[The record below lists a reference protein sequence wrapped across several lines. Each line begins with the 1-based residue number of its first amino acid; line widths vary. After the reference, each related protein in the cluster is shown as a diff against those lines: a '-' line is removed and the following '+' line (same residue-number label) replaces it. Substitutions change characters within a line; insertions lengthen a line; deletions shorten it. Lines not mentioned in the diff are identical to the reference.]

1 MIKDNVNLDF
11 RNKKWMKKE
20 KYLLGEVK
28 DNDLIREKHKKECK
42 KGLNYLEHF
51 LDFVSANSGRV

>member
-42 KGLNYLEHF
+42 GLNYLEHF
-51 LDFVSANSGRV
+51 LDFVSANSGCV

>member
-20 KYLLGEVK
+20 KYLLGQVK
-28 DNDLIREKHKKECK
+28 DNDLISEKHKKESK
-42 KGLNYLEHF
+42 ALNYFEHF
-51 LDFVSANSGRV
+51 LAFVSANSGSV